1 MKKNARNEFFFGS
14 PIWPILIFVCF
25 FCCQMLMVGKFIFV
39 LNEKWKMEVEFGL
52 NRRIY
57 VSYVR
62 FLCLMLI
69 LDLSFAEIASNKVN

>member
-1 MKKNARNEFFFGS
+1 
-14 PIWPILIFVCF
+14 
-25 FCCQMLMVGKFIFV
+25 MLMVGKFIFV

-52 NRRIY
+52 NRREY